1 MAKSEQE
8 RQFCSRGAERVS
20 DSRKQSRG
28 DSFCSRGAER
38 VPDLQNR
45 SKRDSFALGEQAR
58 EPWGRESQIAEI
70 GAIEVPRV
78 REILMN
84 MMYDL
89 DLEILSLYIRI

>member
-1 MAKSEQE
+1 MP
-8 RQFCSRGAERVS
+8 
-20 DSRKQSRG
+20 DSRNQSRG

-70 GAIEVPRV
+70 GAIEVPR
-78 REILMN
+78 EILMN
-84 MMYDL
+84 MMYDW
-89 DLEILSLYIRI
+89 DLEIISLYIRI